1 MRILITY
8 VGGHAG
14 YSVIKSLRMPTFSGE
29 DSSFIL
35 GVDIDPNT
43 PSFYW
48 IDKGIVCPKSK
59 TPEYESLIK
68 QLLEEYQIDIVLPA
82 GEEDL
87 SFLSSLKLQ
96 YPDITFYMSDT
107 DVIDI
112 CQNKWDF
119 YLKCK
124 DEFNLPK
131 TSLSIPDLP
140 YFEKPI
146 YGRGSINTRL
156 VEHEQDKNKIDADLI
171 YQEVLPGEEWTVDV
185 LSNLDCEVL
194 NITPRKR
201 LLVKSGI
208 SVQGKIELNEEL
220 IDISARLVNFLNI
233 KGPCCIQFKKDQ
245 NGKFKIVEVNTRFGG
260 GIIFTTLANINQP
273 KMIIKDVLKEENL
286 QAKAKEV
293 TVARYY
299 QEMIIV

>member
-8 VGGHAG
+8 AGGHAG
-14 YSVIKSLRMPTFSGE
+14 QSVIKSIQRVVKDDAIFM
-29 DSSFIL
+29 L

-43 PSFYW
+43 PSFKW
-48 IDKGIVCPKSK
+48 VDKGIVCPKSK
-59 TPEYESLIK
+59 TPEYESFIK
-68 QLLEEYQIDIVLPA
+68 QILEEYQIDIVIPT
-82 GEEDL
+82 GEEDQ

-96 YPDITFYMSDT
+96 YPDIIFYMSDT
-107 DVIDI
+107 NVIDI

-124 DEFNLPK
+124 DKFNLPE

-156 VEHEQDKNKIDADLI
+156 VEHEQDKNKIDTDLI

-185 LSNLDCEVL
+185 LADLDSKIL

-220 IDISARLVNFLNI
+220 IDISTRLVKFLNI
-233 KGPCCIQFKKDQ
+233 KGPSCVQFKKDI
-245 NGKFKIVEVNTRFGG
+245 NEKFKIVEVNTRFGG
-260 GIIFTTLANINQP
+260 GMIFTTTAGVNQP
-273 KMIIKDVLKEENL
+273 SMIIKDVLKEENL
-286 QAKAKEV
+286 QTKAKEV
-293 TVARYY
+293 IVARYY
-299 QEMIIV
+299 RESIIR